1 MQFTI
6 TFAKLLFL
14 FRVVLTC
21 GGNGTVVVGGHLG
34 SIATFCVPCVNSIDT
49 VVIVAHGH
57 AG

>member
-34 SIATFCVPCVNSIDT
+34 SIATFWVPCAISIHN
-49 VVIVAHGH
+49 VAIVAHGH

>member
-21 GGNGTVVVGGHLG
+21 GGNGAVVVGGHLG
-34 SIATFCVPCVNSIDT
+34 SIATFCVPCAISIDT

>member
-1 MQFTI
+1 MQFII

-14 FRVVLTC
+14 FRVVLTS
-21 GGNGTVVVGGHLG
+21 GGNGAVVVGGHLC
-34 SIATFCVPCVNSIDT
+34 SIATFCVPCVIST